1 MIEFSDPEV
10 QSALIAAAVT
20 LFVLV
25 LQAFTKPLWERHF
38 HRFKL
43 ESEYKNDQRK
53 KVRGAISKHKVPL
66 LNAAE
71 YLNHRLW
78 NFSENAHLGWHVAN
92 SGVVARDQY
101 YLQSFCYR
109 FLLFFA
115 ICSKVD
121 LDLVFLDSTEST
133 SKDLEFLKYLR
144 LFQQFFCD
152 AGIFKGL
159 NYDDS
164 KDTDHFF
171 GDDFRGIISK
181 IEGSDGFISF
191 SEFKARINEE
201 DFQRIVG
208 YISGVSIDRS
218 CKRWYVLNG
227 LHFALMS
234 FLNDYGYDFQK
245 TAQPKISK
253 LAKGLP
259 KNLLINNVERFAG
272 RISLGKNKSVREVIK
287 AMSEV
292 N

>member
-1 MIEFSDPEV
+1 MIEISDPEV
-10 QSALIAAAVT
+10 QSALIAAVVT
-20 LFVLV
+20 LVVLV
-25 LQAFTKPLWERHF
+25 LQAFTKPLWERHYY
-38 HRFKL
+38 RFKL

-53 KVRGAISKHKVPL
+53 KVREAISKHKVPL

-78 NFSENAHLGWHVAN
+78 NFSKNAHLGWHVAKN
-92 SGVVARDQY
+92 GVVADEQY

-121 LDLVFLDSTEST
+121 LELVFLDSTEST

-144 LFQQFFCD
+144 LFQQLFCD

-159 NYDDS
+159 IYDSS

-181 IEGSDGFISF
+181 IEGGDGFISF
-191 SEFKARINEE
+191 SEFKTSINEE
-201 DFQRIVG
+201 SFQRVVG
-208 YISGVSIDRS
+208 YFSGISTDRS

-227 LHFALMS
+227 FHFVLMS

-245 TAQPKISK
+245 TAESKILK

-259 KNLLINNVERFAG
+259 QNLLINNIERFAG
-272 RISLGKNKSVREVIK
+272 RISLGKNKSVCGVIR

>member
-1 MIEFSDPEV
+1 MNFTDSEV
-10 QSALIAAAVT
+10 QAALIAAAVT

-25 LQAFTKPLWERHF
+25 LQVFSKPLWERYF

-43 ESEYKNDQRK
+43 EVEYKNDQRK
-53 KVRGAISKHKVPL
+53 RVREAISKHKVPL

-78 NFSENAHLGWHVAN
+78 NFSDNAHLAWHVAN
-92 SGVVARDQY
+92 GRSVMQDKY

-109 FLLFFA
+109 FLSFFA
-115 ICSKVD
+115 LCSKVD

-133 SKDLEFLKYLR
+133 KKDLEFLKYLR
-144 LFQQFFCD
+144 FCQQFFCD

-171 GDDFRGIISK
+171 GDDFRVLISK
-181 IEGSDGFISF
+181 MDRDDGLISF
-191 SEFKARINEE
+191 SEFRKRINEKE
-201 DFQRIVG
+201 FKRIVN
-208 YISGVSIDRS
+208 YISGISTDRT
-218 CKRWYVLNG
+218 CKRWHALNG
-227 LHFALMS
+227 FHFALMS

-245 TAQPKISK
+245 TKK
-253 LAKGLP
+253 TKVLELAKRLP
-259 KNLLINNVERFAG
+259 RNLLIKNIEGFAE
-272 RISLGKNKSVREVIK
+272 RISLNKNKSLREVMS

-292 N
+292 G